1 MRKHYQ
7 QRNKDFADAKGLA
20 EAERYSRFSL
30 AEEKK
35 PSLFLHLGI
44 LAGLVIILLGKFL
57 VTDKMI
63 FGHDFKLLAYYLNSF
78 ARESLVNF
86 KIPFW
91 IPNIFS
97 GMPLLASMNVIM
109 FYPTEL
115 LYTFLKIPVEI
126 GFNYDFVIHVFIAGL
141 GMYLFSKSLGLKWR
155 SALFTGIVFMFSG
168 SLVTI
173 IYAGHINNLK
183 AISLIPLFFY
193 FFESGLKYIKVKYFI
208 LAGLIIALQ
217 FLSLGMQVL
226 AYTLLFAFFYFIF
239 RVFVDRKSNTSAN
252 KLPFLKLSSC
262 LIIMVIVSIAISAV
276 QLFPSY
282 EYLKISHRGKASY
295 DFFTSWSL
303 HPIES
308 ITFFI
313 PEFFGLKDKTYWGH
327 NLFCLATQ
335 YLGIIPLILVLFA
348 IVFIWRNKIILFLS
362 GMSLLTLLLSFGG
375 YTPIYGLLYHIPVFS
390 NFRNPTRFL
399 ALFTFSMTLLS
410 GFGLQ
415 FLLENL
421 NKTVSKTKLYV
432 FFRSTLILLLCVV
445 LIIIFYITIN
455 KDNIISNMQ
464 NLNLIKSKFGN
475 DNLNQTVLVLY
486 NLIKKSTIKFFIF
499 LLLSSIFIFL
509 CITKNTF
516 SKNIA
521 LSIAV
526 LIFLV
531 DIWIIDAQ
539 FLKTYDIK
547 EAQKDDATRFFEKD
561 KSLYRIAPLGN
572 LFNKNTYAEYGLQS
586 IGGYHGLP
594 VYGYTNVLEKVG
606 TNNINL
612 LNILNA
618 KYVLT
623 TEPIVHPLFELVYDG
638 SIKIYENK
646 AVLSRVYLAKG
657 KNSESDVDF
666 SKPKITEIS
675 EGEVKIISYSN
686 NEITISS
693 NTLNDSVLVLSEIYT
708 PSWKAKI
715 DGVDTSIYPA
725 YGFLRSINLKKG
737 EHKIQFFY
745 DGKIF
750 YIGAIISIV
759 CLIGIVTF
767 LTFLKGRYPS
777 SS

>member
-1 MRKHYQ
+1 MRKHHQ
-7 QRNKDFADAKGLA
+7 QKNKDLADAK
-20 EAERYSRFSL
+20 SL
-30 AEEKK
+30 AEKKK
-35 PSLFLHLGI
+35 PSLFLLLCI

-126 GFNYDFVIHVFIAGL
+126 GFNYDFVLHVFIAGL

-168 SLVTI
+168 SLITI
-173 IYAGHINNLK
+173 IYAGHLNTVK
-183 AISLIPLFFY
+183 AISLIPFFFY

-208 LAGLIIALQ
+208 FAGAILGLQ

-239 RVFVDRKSNTSAN
+239 RIFVGRRDGTVPMTLVN
-252 KLPFLKLSSC
+252 KLPFLKLSFF
-262 LIIMVIVSIAISAV
+262 LIIMVIVSIGISAV

-308 ITFFI
+308 ITFFM

-335 YLGIIPLILVLFA
+335 YLGIIPLILVFFA
-348 IVFIWRNKIILFLS
+348 IVFMWRNKIILFLS
-362 GMSLLTLLLSFGG
+362 GMSLLTLLLSFGA

-415 FLLENL
+415 FLLDNL

-432 FFRSTLILLLCVV
+432 FFRSTLILLLCVA

-464 NLNLIKSKFGN
+464 NLNLIKAKFGN

-486 NLIKKSTIKFFIF
+486 NLIKKSAIKFFIF

-509 CITKNTF
+509 CIAKNTF

-531 DIWIIDAQ
+531 DVWIIDAQ

-547 EAQKDDATRFFEKD
+547 EAQKDNATKFLLEKD

-623 TEPIVHPLFELVYDG
+623 TEPVVHPLFELVYDG

-646 AVLSRVYLAKG
+646 AVLPRVYLAKG
-657 KNSESDVDF
+657 KNPESDIDF

-708 PSWKAKI
+708 PSWKAKV
-715 DGVDTSIYPA
+715 DGIDTSIYPA

-737 EHKIQFFY
+737 EHKIHFFY

-759 CLIGIVTF
+759 TVILLCVSMGISVIGSRR
-767 LTFLKGRYPS
+767 L
-777 SS
+777 